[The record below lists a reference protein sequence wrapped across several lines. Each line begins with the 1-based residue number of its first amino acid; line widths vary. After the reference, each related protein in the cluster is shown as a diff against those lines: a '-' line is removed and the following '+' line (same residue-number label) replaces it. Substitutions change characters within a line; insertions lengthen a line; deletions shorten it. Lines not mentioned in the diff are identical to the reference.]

1 MLPLFSSQY
10 ENNMIEKG
18 FIQEIVEQSVSGTSM
33 FLVDVAIR
41 PGNII
46 VVEIDGDEGVSIDDC
61 IALSRKI
68 ESQLDRDTE
77 DFELE
82 VGSAGI
88 TSPFK
93 ILRQY
98 QKNIGKE
105 VEILTRSGQ
114 KLKGML
120 KSCSEDG
127 FILTITKKEKPEG
140 AKRKIDVYED
150 LPFKYDEVKYT
161 KYIISFK

>member
-1 MLPLFSSQY
+1 
-10 ENNMIEKG
+10 MIEKG
-18 FIQEIVEQSVSGTSM
+18 FIQEIVEQYVSGTSM

-41 PGNII
+41 PGNIV

-61 IALSRKI
+61 ITLSRKI

-105 VEILTRSGQ
+105 VEVLTRSGQ
-114 KLKGML
+114 KLKGIL
-120 KSCSEDG
+120 KSCSEEG

-140 AKRKIDVYED
+140 AKRKIDVQED